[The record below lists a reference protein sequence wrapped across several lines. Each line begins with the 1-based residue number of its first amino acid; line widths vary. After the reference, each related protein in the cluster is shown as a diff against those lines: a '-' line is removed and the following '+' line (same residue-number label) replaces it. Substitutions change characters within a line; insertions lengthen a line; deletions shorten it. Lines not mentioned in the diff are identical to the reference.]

1 MKTKRALKVPENNG
15 EFFCSHDLPEIP
27 PLLKSNQEL
36 IDSYSFKIAEVN
48 YNEFRKI
55 AKKEILNSLTDRNE
69 ELFPLPY
76 IVTGHQPGLCHP
88 GIWIKNFLV
97 DKLARENK
105 GTAFDIIID
114 SDCSNEIGCSILT
127 WNETIKRRKEIL
139 MKLNSHQ
146 PFECCSVP
154 GSDQFRDF
162 YQKIKAGLQS
172 SPVNTLIKYAE
183 IFFQKGESALASSK
197 NLVEFLVKTKKRY
210 EASVNL
216 QYFDVMLS
224 RVCKTRSFL
233 LFVLHIVQ
241 NIKRFHDIYN
251 QLLEEYRISH
261 KLRYKANPFP
271 DLKKD
276 ADKFEI
282 PFWCI
287 NDNKRKPV
295 WVIHEGSCISIYV
308 EDICLFRYKKGD
320 FDHAIKIIDEGEIN
334 LRPKAV
340 LLTLFFRLFFA
351 DIFIHGISG
360 AKYDEITDGIMEKYY
375 EIKPPHYIA
384 TSLTLFPDLPIDRI
398 QINDVEKLKTIIRN
412 IKLKPEI
419 FEDKVEGEVAKGK
432 FNKLTEEKKK
442 LFRQKPSKKEKKD
455 HYRKLKTVTEELS
468 SFLDH
473 YCSEVIDQLR
483 ILEEKEHE
491 NRTACFREFPYF
503 FYDINKVK
511 KMIK

>member
-1 MKTKRALKVPENNG
+1 MKVPENNG
-15 EFFCSHDLPEIP
+15 EFFCSHDLTDIP
-27 PLLKSNQEL
+27 PLLKSNQKL
-36 IDSYSFKIAEVN
+36 IDSYSVKIAGVS
-48 YNEFRKI
+48 YSKFRKI
-55 AKKEILNSLTDRNE
+55 AEAEILNSLTGRNVD
-69 ELFPLPY
+69 LVPRPY

-88 GIWIKNFLV
+88 GIWIKNFLA

-105 GTAFDIIID
+105 GTAFYIVID

-127 WNETIKRRKEIL
+127 WNKKIKRKKEIL
-139 MKLNSHQ
+139 MKLNPRQ

-154 GSDQFRDF
+154 DSDQFKDF
-162 YQKIKAGLQS
+162 YKKIQAGLQS
-172 SPVNTLIKYAE
+172 SPVNTIIKYAE
-183 IFFQKGESALASSK
+183 IFFQKGESALSSSK
-197 NLVEFLVKTKKRY
+197 NLAEFLVKTKKGY
-210 EASVNL
+210 EASDGL
-216 QYFDVMLS
+216 QYFDIMLS
-224 RVCKTRSFL
+224 RICKTRSFL
-233 LFVLHIVQ
+233 LFTLHIAQ

-287 NDNKRKPV
+287 IDNKRKPV
-295 WVIHEGSCISIYV
+295 WVIHEGSCISICL

-320 FDHAIKIIDEGEIN
+320 FDYAIKIIDEGEIN

-340 LLTLFFRLFFA
+340 LLTLFFRLFFS

-375 EIKPPHYIA
+375 EIKPPHYISA
-384 TSLTLFPDLPIDRI
+384 SLTLFPDLPIDRI
-398 QINDVEKLKTIIRN
+398 QINDVENLKTIIRN

-419 FEDKVEGEVAKGK
+419 FEDKVEGQEAKEK
-432 FNKLTEEKKK
+432 FNKLIEEKKK
-442 LFRQKPSKKEKKD
+442 LFHQKPSKKEKKD

-468 SFLDH
+468 IFLEN
-473 YCSEVIDQLR
+473 YCLEVNDQLK
-483 ILEEKEHE
+483 ILEEKDDE
-491 NRTACFREFPYF
+491 NQTVSFREFPYF

-511 KMIK
+511 EMIK

>member
-1 MKTKRALKVPENNG
+1 MKTKKVLKVPENNW
-15 EFFCSHDLPEIP
+15 EFFCSHDLTDIP
-27 PLLKSNQEL
+27 LQLKSNQEL
-36 IDSYSFKIAEVN
+36 IDSYSFKIAGHS
-48 YNEFRKI
+48 YSEFRKI
-55 AKKEILNSLTDRNE
+55 AEAEILNSITDCKE
-69 ELFPLPY
+69 DLFPRPY

-88 GIWIKNFLV
+88 GIWIKNFLA

-114 SDCSNEIGCSILT
+114 YDCSDEIGCSILT
-127 WNETIKRRKEIL
+127 RNETLKRKKEIL
-139 MKLNSHQ
+139 VKLNPRQ

-162 YQKIKAGLQS
+162 YQKIQAGLQS
-172 SPVNTLIKYAE
+172 FPVNAIIKYVE
-183 IFFQKGESALASSK
+183 IFFQKGESALSSSK
-197 NLVEFLVKTKKRY
+197 NLAEFLVKTKKRY
-210 EASVNL
+210 EASEGL
-216 QYFDVMLS
+216 QYFDIMLS
-224 RVCKTRSFL
+224 RFCKTRSFL
-233 LFVLHIVQ
+233 LFTLHIAQ

-276 ADKFEI
+276 ADKFEM

-287 NDNKRKPV
+287 NDNKRKSV
-295 WVIHEGSCISIYV
+295 WIIQEGPYISIYV
-308 EDICLFRYKKGD
+308 EDICLFRYEKGN
-320 FDHAIKIIDEGEIN
+320 FDYAIKIIDEGEIN

-384 TSLTLFPDLPIDRI
+384 TSLTLFPDLPIDRV
-398 QINDVEKLKTIIRN
+398 QINDVENLKTIIRN

-419 FEDKVEGEVAKGK
+419 FEDKVVGQEAKEK

-442 LFRQKPSKKEKKD
+442 LFRQTPSKKEKKD

-468 SFLDH
+468 GFLDN
-473 YCSEVIDQLR
+473 YSLEVKDKLK

-491 NRTACFREFPYF
+491 NKTASFREFPYF

-511 KMIK
+511 EMIK